1 MSLSRMRPSP
11 AMVVALIALVAAA
24 SGSAYAA
31 LSKNSV
37 GSKQLKKGAV
47 KTVDIRK
54 NAVTGKKA
62 KESTFSTVPSAQ
74 VANSFGGMTA
84 TRVDS
89 FTLGNGGS
97 RTIGTF
103 GPFTLT
109 ATCAINVLGDDT
121 ATINITTSQNNS
133 AFVGEDEDPD
143 FDIGD
148 TVAYVAAFGSPTGTA
163 NIQEDGGVAL
173 APDGTLSLHGQQL
186 YAGVNILGQPG
197 VCRFGG
203 VLFVG

>member
-1 MSLSRMRPSP
+1 
-11 AMVVALIALVAAA
+11 MVVALIALIAAV

-31 LSKNSV
+31 LTKNSV

-84 TRVDS
+84 TRVEQ
-89 FTLGNGGS
+89 FTLANGGS

-109 ATCAINVLGDDT
+109 ATCSLNEGGTTDFARILI
-121 ATINITTSQNNS
+121 ATSENNS
-133 AFVGEDEDPD
+133 AFKGEDENSD

-148 TVAYVAAFGSPTGTA
+148 TTLYVEAAGSPTGTEA
-163 NIQEDGGVAL
+163 FQEDGGAAI
-173 APDGTLSLHGQQL
+173 APSGFQMLGHQL
-186 YAGVNILGQPG
+186 YAGVNIFGQPG